1 MIRQSVSGLAIRS
14 CTLIIGARS
23 DAKPVS
29 TFADR
34 APLPALRM
42 LIISGTSRS
51 GGSDEHPK
59 AAADR
64 YRLRRGVPV
73 VLHRQA
79 PDRERAGAGGRCA
92 GGDSLA
98 AVLSQQLGAARGDQ
112 PRRIPHREVRLA

>member
-14 CTLIIGARS
+14 CTLMIGARS

-51 GGSDEHPK
+51 GGSHEHPK

-64 YRLRRGVPV
+64 YR
-73 VLHRQA
+73 
-79 PDRERAGAGGRCA
+79 AGAGGRCA
-92 GGDSLA
+92 GRDSLA
-98 AVLSQQLGAARGDQ
+98 AVLSQQLGAARGDR
-112 PRRIPHREVRLA
+112 PRRIPHREIRLA